1 MQAGV
6 IGPSDKLTDD
16 ERIELLRGLMS
27 EYATMKV
34 PLAKSKKPLVFF
46 SDGTFN
52 RKYWEDAY
60 RQYGNA
66 AKPGDKIQI
75 TKVTFD
81 GDKLLF
87 DINGGLKSGRKW
99 YDHIQINGG
108 MTGPT
113 MDPQQPTTD
122 GGPVPISGSPTFG
135 TYISI
140 VFPKPLEN
148 LTSAQVKKMLA
159 PIMDFDL
166 HSAATLYTETLSPE
180 MQKAM
185 KEKRVTVGMTRDQV
199 RMILG
204 QSEHHG
210 RETTKDG
217 LDTEW
222 MQFGKPPG
230 KITFVTLTGN
240 KVVAVK
246 DEYAGLG
253 GDVQ

>member
-1 MQAGV
+1 
-6 IGPSDKLTDD
+6 
-16 ERIELLRGLMS
+16 MS

-46 SDGTFN
+46 ADGTFN
-52 RKYWEDAY
+52 AKYWQEAY
-60 RQYGNA
+60 RQLGPA

-75 TKVTFD
+75 TKITFQ

-87 DINGGLKSGRKW
+87 DINGGLTSGRKW
-99 YDHIQINGG
+99 YDHIQGGIGGAPVGDPGMDGG
-108 MTGPT
+108 MMPT
-113 MDPQQPTTD
+113 
-122 GGPVPISGSPTFG
+122 SGSPTFG
-135 TYISI
+135 TYIAI
-140 VFPKPLEN
+140 DFGKPMEN
-148 LTSAQVKKMLA
+148 LTSAQIKKMLS

-166 HSAATLYTETLSPE
+166 HSAATLYTDAISPE
-180 MQKAM
+180 MKKAIAD
-185 KEKRVTVGMTRDQV
+185 KRVTVGMTRDQV
-199 RMILG
+199 KMILG

-230 KITFVTLTGN
+230 KITFVTLANN
-240 KVVAVK
+240 KVIAVK

>member
-1 MQAGV
+1 MLGS
-6 IGPSDKLTDD
+6 SDKLTDD

-34 PLAKSKKPLVFF
+34 PLAKSKKPLEFF
-46 SDGTFN
+46 PDGTFN
-52 RKYWEDAY
+52 RKYWDDAY
-60 RQYGNA
+60 RQFGHA

-99 YDHIQINGG
+99 YDHIQVNGG

-113 MDPQQPTTD
+113 NGQQQPTAD

-135 TYISI
+135 TYIAI
-140 VFPKPLEN
+140 VFNKPLEN

-166 HSAATLYTETLSPE
+166 HSAATIYTEALSPE
-180 MQKAM
+180 MQKAL
-185 KEKRVTVGMTRDQV
+185 KEKRVAVGMTRDQV

-230 KITFVTLTGN
+230 KITFVTLAGN
-240 KVVAVK
+240 KVIAVK